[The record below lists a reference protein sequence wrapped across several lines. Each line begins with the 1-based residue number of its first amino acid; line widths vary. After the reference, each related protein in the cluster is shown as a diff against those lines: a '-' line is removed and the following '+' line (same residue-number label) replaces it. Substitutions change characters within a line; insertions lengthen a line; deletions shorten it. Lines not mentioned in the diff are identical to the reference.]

1 MSVFGEEGC
10 GSEVVGCGGVG
21 NELPHAS
28 WCVFEGVDNEFAVWA
43 GRLVVDE
50 GDVNGFAV
58 VRLRLTRESEIYSV
72 PAIPIRAMIGCKSKH
87 IFQISI
93 R

>member
-21 NELPHAS
+21 NELPHTT
-28 WCVFEGVDNEFAVWA
+28 WCVFEGVDDEFAVWA

-58 VRLRLTRESEIYSV
+58 VRLRLTSESKRSCF
-72 PAIPIRAMIGCKSKH
+72 PIIASPSTRIN
-87 IFQISI
+87 IELELL
-93 R
+93 